1 MAGARASQDAMAL
14 ASGRA
19 QRCRHRHCRAAGCER
34 PGPLGLRGVSLAR
47 PEHAE
52 RTRSR
57 DLAAWGVPA
66 GRFPSDDPGN
76 CKIDGSFRLP

>member
-1 MAGARASQDAMAL
+1 MAGARALQDVMAL

-19 QRCRHRHCRAAGCER
+19 QRCCHRHCRAAGCER
-34 PGPLGLRGVSLAR
+34 ARATWSAGVSLAR

-52 RTRSR
+52 RTQSR

-76 CKIDGSFRLP
+76 CKIDASFRLP